1 MMIVGEEKGPKLL
14 KRKVLGRK
22 DVRSLKEEAGSLL
35 GSVDTNAVSQA
46 TLEDGSTVYIFFK
59 EAILARKKGILFP
72 TLINS
77 AIDDLPSALVDM
89 GAIPY
94 VCNGADV
101 MAPGI
106 MDIEGGFEKDG
117 LLVIRDVKHRKALGI
132 GAALYSSEEMKG
144 LKKGKAILNLHYVG
158 DKIWASIG

>member
-59 EAILARKKGILFP
+59 EAILAKKKGILFP

-106 MDIEGGFEKDG
+106 MGIEGGFEKDG

-132 GAALYSSEEMKG
+132 GAALFTSEEMRG

>member
-1 MMIVGEEKGPKLL
+1 MITVAEEKGPKLL

-22 DVRSLKEEAGSLL
+22 DVRKLKEEAGALL
-35 GSVDTNAVSQA
+35 GSLDTNAVSQA

-59 EAILARKKGILFP
+59 EAILARKKNILFP

-106 MDIEGGFEKDG
+106 MGIEGGFEKNG
-117 LLVIRDVKHRKALGI
+117 LLVIRDVKHKKALGI

-158 DKIWASIG
+158 DKIWASIS

>member
-1 MMIVGEEKGPKLL
+1 MKKMAKEKGPKLL
-14 KRKVLGRK
+14 KRKVLGRR

-59 EAILARKKGILFP
+59 EAILARKQGILFP

-106 MDIEGGFEKDG
+106 MDIEGEFEKDG
-117 LLVIRDVKHRKALGI
+117 LLVIRDVQHRKALGI
-132 GAALYSSEEMKG
+132 GAALYTSDEMRG

-158 DKIWASIG
+158 DKIWTSIN

>member
-1 MMIVGEEKGPKLL
+1 MAEEKGPKLL
-14 KRKVLGRK
+14 KRKVLGRR
-22 DVRSLKEEAGSLL
+22 DVRNLKEEAGALL

-46 TLEDGSTVYIFFK
+46 MLEDGSTVYIFFK
-59 EAILARKKGILFP
+59 EAILAKKKDILFP

-77 AIDDLPSALVDM
+77 AVDDLPSALVDM

-106 MDIEGGFEKDG
+106 MGIEGEFEKDE
-117 LLVIRDVKHRKALGI
+117 LLVIRDIKHKKALGI

-158 DKIWASIG
+158 DKIWASIN

>member
-1 MMIVGEEKGPKLL
+1 ML
-14 KRKVLGRK
+14 KRKVLGRR

-46 TLEDGSTVYIFFK
+46 TLEDGSTVYMFFK
-59 EAILARKKGILFP
+59 EIILARKKDILFP

-106 MDIEGGFEKDG
+106 MDIVGEFEKDG

-132 GAALYSSEEMKG
+132 GAALYSSEEMRG

-158 DKIWASIG
+158 DKIWASIN

>member
-46 TLEDGSTVYIFFK
+46 TLEDGSTVYIYFK

-77 AIDDLPSALVDM
+77 VVDDLPSALVDM

-106 MDIEGGFEKDG
+106 MGIEGGFEKDG

-132 GAALYSSEEMKG
+132 GAALYTSEEMKG

-158 DKIWASIG
+158 DKIWASIS

>member
-59 EAILARKKGILFP
+59 EAILAKKKGILFP

-106 MDIEGGFEKDG
+106 MGIEGGFEKDG

-132 GAALYSSEEMKG
+132 GAALYSSEDMRG

-158 DKIWASIG
+158 DKIWASIS

>member
-1 MMIVGEEKGPKLL
+1 MIRVAEEKIPKLL

-22 DVRSLKEEAGSLL
+22 DVRRLKEEAGSLL

-46 TLEDGSTVYIFFK
+46 TLEDRSTVYIFFK
-59 EAILARKKGILFP
+59 EAILARKKDFLIP
-72 TLINS
+72 TLINP

-158 DKIWASIG
+158 DKIWASIS

>member
-14 KRKVLGRK
+14 KRKVLGRR

-59 EAILARKKGILFP
+59 EAILAKKKNILFP

-106 MDIEGGFEKDG
+106 MGIEGGFEKDG
-117 LLVIRDVKHRKALGI
+117 LLVIRDVKHKKALGI

-158 DKIWASIG
+158 DKIWASIS

>member
-1 MMIVGEEKGPKLL
+1 MIIVVEEKGPKML
-14 KRKVLGRK
+14 KRKVLGRR

-59 EAILARKKGILFP
+59 EIILARKKDILFP

-106 MDIEGGFEKDG
+106 MDIEGEFEKEG

-132 GAALYSSEEMKG
+132 GAALYSSEEMRG

-158 DKIWASIG
+158 DKIWASIN

>member
-1 MMIVGEEKGPKLL
+1 MTIVTEEKGPKLL
-14 KRKVLGRK
+14 KRKVLGRR

-35 GSVDTNAVSQA
+35 GFVDTNAVSQA
-46 TLEDGSTVYIFFK
+46 TLEDGSTIYIFFK
-59 EAILARKKGILFP
+59 EAILARKNDILFP

-77 AIDDLPSALVDM
+77 VIDDFPSALVDM

-106 MDIEGGFEKDG
+106 MEIEGEFGKDG

-132 GAALYSSEEMKG
+132 GAAQYSSEEMRE

-158 DKIWASIG
+158 DKIWASIT

>member
-1 MMIVGEEKGPKLL
+1 MIIVTEEKRPKML
-14 KRKVLGRK
+14 KRKVLGRR
-22 DVRSLKEEAGSLL
+22 DVRSLKGEAGSLL

-59 EAILARKKGILFP
+59 EIILARKKDILFP
-72 TLINS
+72 TLANS

-106 MDIEGGFEKDG
+106 MDIVGEFEKEG
-117 LLVIRDVKHRKALGI
+117 LLVIRDVKHKKALGI
-132 GAALYSSEEMKG
+132 GAALYTSEEMRG

-158 DKIWASIG
+158 DKIWASIN

>member
-1 MMIVGEEKGPKLL
+1 MKKMAKEKGPKLL
-14 KRKVLGRK
+14 KRKVLGRR

-59 EAILARKKGILFP
+59 EAILARKQGILFP

-106 MDIEGGFEKDG
+106 MDIEGDFDKDG

-132 GAALYSSEEMKG
+132 GAALYTSEEMRG
-144 LKKGKAILNLHYVG
+144 LKKGKAILNLHHVG
-158 DKIWASIG
+158 DKIWASIN

>member
-1 MMIVGEEKGPKLL
+1 MMIVAEEKGPKLL

-22 DVRSLKEEAGSLL
+22 DVRRLKEEAGSLL

-46 TLEDGSTVYIFFK
+46 TLEDGSTVYIIFK
-59 EAILARKKGILFP
+59 EAILARKNDILFP

-132 GAALYSSEEMKG
+132 GAALYTSEEMKG

-158 DKIWASIG
+158 DKIWASIS

>member
-1 MMIVGEEKGPKLL
+1 MTEEKGPKLL
-14 KRKVLGRK
+14 KRKVLGRR
-22 DVRSLKEEAGSLL
+22 DVKRLKAEAGSLL
-35 GSVDTNAVSQA
+35 GSVNTNAVSQA
-46 TLEDGSTVYIFFK
+46 TLEDGSTVYIFSK
-59 EAILARKKGILFP
+59 EVILARKNDVLFP

-77 AIDDLPSALVDM
+77 VIEDLPSALVDM

-94 VCNGADV
+94 VCNGANV

-106 MDIEGGFEKDG
+106 MDIVGEFEKNG

-144 LKKGKAILNLHYVG
+144 LKKGKAILNLHHVG
-158 DKIWASIG
+158 DKIWASIN

>member
-1 MMIVGEEKGPKLL
+1 MIIVAEEKGPKLL
-14 KRKVLGRK
+14 KRKVLGRR
-22 DVRSLKEEAGSLL
+22 DVRSLKEEAGRLL

-46 TLEDGSTVYIFFK
+46 MLEDGSTVYIFFK
-59 EAILARKKGILFP
+59 EIILARKKDILFP

-106 MDIEGGFEKDG
+106 MDIEGEFEKEG

-132 GAALYSSEEMKG
+132 GAALYSSEEMRG

-158 DKIWASIG
+158 DKIWASIN

>member
-59 EAILARKKGILFP
+59 EAILARKKNSLFP

-106 MDIEGGFEKDG
+106 MGIEGGFEKDG

-158 DKIWASIG
+158 DKIWASIS

>member
-1 MMIVGEEKGPKLL
+1 MITVAEEKGPKLL

-22 DVRSLKEEAGSLL
+22 DVRKLKEEAGALL
-35 GSVDTNAVSQA
+35 GSLDTNAVSQA

-59 EAILARKKGILFP
+59 EAILARKKNILFP

-106 MDIEGGFEKDG
+106 MGIEGGFEKEG
-117 LLVIRDVKHRKALGI
+117 LLVIRDVKHKKALGI

-158 DKIWASIG
+158 DKIWASIS

>member
-1 MMIVGEEKGPKLL
+1 MIIVAEEKGPKML
-14 KRKVLGRK
+14 KRKVLGRR

-59 EAILARKKGILFP
+59 EIILARKKDILFP

-106 MDIEGGFEKDG
+106 MDIEGEFEKEG

-132 GAALYSSEEMKG
+132 GAALYSSEEMRG

-158 DKIWASIG
+158 DKIWTSIN

>member
-1 MMIVGEEKGPKLL
+1 MIIVAEEKGPKML
-14 KRKVLGRK
+14 KRKVLGRR
-22 DVRSLKEEAGSLL
+22 DVRSLKGEAGSLL
-35 GSVDTNAVSQA
+35 GSVDTNAVTQA
-46 TLEDGSTVYIFFK
+46 TLEDGSMIYIFFK
-59 EAILARKKGILFP
+59 EIILAKKKDILFP

-106 MDIEGGFEKDG
+106 MDIEGEFEKDG

-132 GAALYSSEEMKG
+132 GAALYSSEEMRG

-158 DKIWASIG
+158 DKIWASIN

>member
-1 MMIVGEEKGPKLL
+1 MKIVAEEKGPKLL
-14 KRKVLGRK
+14 KRKVLGRR

-46 TLEDGSTVYIFFK
+46 TLEDGSMVYIFFK
-59 EAILARKKGILFP
+59 EVILARKKGILFP

-77 AIDDLPSALVDM
+77 AIGDLPSVLVDM

-106 MDIEGGFEKDG
+106 MNIEGDFEKDG
-117 LLVIRDVKHRKALGI
+117 LLVIRDVKHGKALGI
-132 GAALYSSEEMKG
+132 GAAQYSSEEMKG

-158 DKIWASIG
+158 DKIWASIN

>member
-1 MMIVGEEKGPKLL
+1 MIVAEEKGPKLL
-14 KRKVLGRK
+14 KRKVLGRR
-22 DVRSLKEEAGSLL
+22 DVRNLKEEAGALL

-46 TLEDGSTVYIFFK
+46 MLEDGSTVYIFFK
-59 EAILARKKGILFP
+59 EAILAKKKDILFP

-77 AIDDLPSALVDM
+77 AVDDLPSALVDM

-106 MDIEGGFEKDG
+106 MGIEGEFEKDE
-117 LLVIRDVKHRKALGI
+117 LLVIRDIKHKKALGI

-158 DKIWASIG
+158 DKIWASIN

>member
-1 MMIVGEEKGPKLL
+1 MKDVAKENGPKLL
-14 KRKVLGRK
+14 KRKVLGRR
-22 DVRSLKEEAGSLL
+22 DVRHLKEEAGSLL

-46 TLEDGSTVYIFFK
+46 MLEDGSTVYIFFK
-59 EAILARKKGILFP
+59 KVILAKKNGILYP

-77 AIDDLPSALVDM
+77 VIDGLPSALVDM

-106 MDIEGGFEKDG
+106 MDIEGEFEKDG
-117 LLVIRDVKHRKALGI
+117 LLVIRDVKHKKALGI
-132 GAALYSSEEMKG
+132 GAALYSSEEMRG

-158 DKIWASIG
+158 DKIWSSIT

>member
-1 MMIVGEEKGPKLL
+1 MMIVAEEKGPKLL
-14 KRKVLGRK
+14 KRKVLGRR
-22 DVRSLKEEAGSLL
+22 DVRNLKEEAGALL

-46 TLEDGSTVYIFFK
+46 MLEDGSTVYIFFK
-59 EAILARKKGILFP
+59 EAILAKKKDILFP

-77 AIDDLPSALVDM
+77 AVDDLPSALVDM

-106 MDIEGGFEKDG
+106 MGIEGEFEKDE
-117 LLVIRDVKHRKALGI
+117 LLVIRDIKHKKALGI

-158 DKIWASIG
+158 DKIWASIN

>member
-1 MMIVGEEKGPKLL
+1 MIIVTEEKRPKML
-14 KRKVLGRK
+14 KRKVLGRR

-59 EAILARKKGILFP
+59 EIILAKKKDILFP

-106 MDIEGGFEKDG
+106 MDIEGEFEKDG

-132 GAALYSSEEMKG
+132 GAALYTSEKMRG

-158 DKIWASIG
+158 DKIWTSIN

>member
-1 MMIVGEEKGPKLL
+1 MIIVAEEKGPKML
-14 KRKVLGRK
+14 KRKVLGRR
-22 DVRSLKEEAGSLL
+22 DVRSLKGEAGSLL

-46 TLEDGSTVYIFFK
+46 TLEDGSTVYIIFK
-59 EAILARKKGILFP
+59 EIILARKKDILFP

-106 MDIEGGFEKDG
+106 MDIEGEFEKDG
-117 LLVIRDVKHRKALGI
+117 LLVIRDVKHKKALGI
-132 GAALYSSEEMKG
+132 GAALYTSEEMRG

-158 DKIWASIG
+158 DKIWASIN

>member
-1 MMIVGEEKGPKLL
+1 MIIVADEKIPKLL

-22 DVRSLKEEAGSLL
+22 DVRRLKAEAGSLL

-46 TLEDGSTVYIFFK
+46 TLEDRSTVYIFFK
-59 EAILARKKGILFP
+59 EAILARKKDFLIP
-72 TLINS
+72 TLINP

-132 GAALYSSEEMKG
+132 GAALHSSEEMKG

-158 DKIWASIG
+158 DKIWASIS

>member
-46 TLEDGSTVYIFFK
+46 TLEDGSTVYIYFK

-106 MDIEGGFEKDG
+106 MGIEGGFEKDG

-158 DKIWASIG
+158 DKIWASIS

>member
-1 MMIVGEEKGPKLL
+1 MIRVAEEKIPKLL

-22 DVRSLKEEAGSLL
+22 DVRRLKEEAGSLL

-59 EAILARKKGILFP
+59 EAILARKKDFLIP

-77 AIDDLPSALVDM
+77 TIDDLPSALVDM

-132 GAALYSSEEMKG
+132 GAALYSSEDMKG
-144 LKKGKAILNLHYVG
+144 LKKGKAILTLHHVG
-158 DKIWASIG
+158 DKIWASIN

>member
-22 DVRSLKEEAGSLL
+22 DVRRLKEEAGSLL

-59 EAILARKKGILFP
+59 EAILAKKKNTLFP

-106 MDIEGGFEKDG
+106 MGIEGGFEKDG

-158 DKIWASIG
+158 DKIWASIS

>member
-1 MMIVGEEKGPKLL
+1 MAEEKIPKLL

-22 DVRSLKEEAGSLL
+22 DVRRLKEEAGSLL

-46 TLEDGSTVYIFFK
+46 TLEDRSTVYIFFK
-59 EAILARKKGILFP
+59 EAILARKKDFLIP
-72 TLINS
+72 TLINP

-158 DKIWASIG
+158 DKIWASIS

>member
-106 MDIEGGFEKDG
+106 MGIEGGFEKDG

-132 GAALYSSEEMKG
+132 GAALYTSEEMKG

-158 DKIWASIG
+158 DKIWASIS

>member
-1 MMIVGEEKGPKLL
+1 MMIVAEEKGPRLL
-14 KRKVLGRK
+14 KRKVLGRR
-22 DVRSLKEEAGSLL
+22 DVRNLKEEAGALL

-46 TLEDGSTVYIFFK
+46 MLEDGSTVYIFFK
-59 EAILARKKGILFP
+59 EAILAKKKDILFP

-77 AIDDLPSALVDM
+77 AVDDLPSALVDM

-106 MDIEGGFEKDG
+106 MGIEGEFEKDE
-117 LLVIRDVKHRKALGI
+117 LLVIRDIKHKKALGI

-158 DKIWASIG
+158 DKIWASIS

>member
-1 MMIVGEEKGPKLL
+1 ML
-14 KRKVLGRK
+14 KRKVLGRR

-35 GSVDTNAVSQA
+35 GFVDTNAVSQA
-46 TLEDGSTVYIFFK
+46 TLEDGSTIYIFFK
-59 EAILARKKGILFP
+59 EAILARKNDILFP

-77 AIDDLPSALVDM
+77 VIDDFPSALVDM

-106 MDIEGGFEKDG
+106 MEIEGEFGKDG

-132 GAALYSSEEMKG
+132 GAAKYSSEEMRE

-158 DKIWASIG
+158 DKIWASIT

>member
-1 MMIVGEEKGPKLL
+1 MIMVAEEKIPKLL
-14 KRKVLGRK
+14 KRRVLGRK
-22 DVRSLKEEAGSLL
+22 EVRRLKGEAGSLL

-46 TLEDGSTVYIFFK
+46 TLEDGSTVYFFFK
-59 EAILARKKGILFP
+59 EAILARKKDFLIP
-72 TLINS
+72 TLINP
-77 AIDDLPSALVDM
+77 AIDALSSALVDM

-158 DKIWASIG
+158 DKIWASIN